1 MASLQ
6 MCCVP
11 ARLLFAR
18 IAFVRAVPPV
28 PMEEVHQRASQQEQ
42 IGPITRNVRPVFP
55 EQEECPDECK
65 HDHCANQFAAASAG
79 VGSFCMP
86 CGVVVVHGDLQ
97 EVVIETMMVPVKTI
111 GLNTVAMSS
120 LKIEMLKL
128 AAPLRILVS
137 HCAVHWQKGPFRVRQ
152 GGRETG
158 LKHERAAKHVACFW
172 IAPANT
178 QTSCL
183 PARIA
188 ATGLLS
194 CQRPSE
200 HLHSPGVE
208 RMFYCL
214 SQALQGVRVDGCPEG
229 TAGRPTSAVVERGVS
244 MWPAAST
251 LTMPSLG

>member
-55 EQEECPDECK
+55 EQEACPDECK

-97 EVVIETMMVPVKTI
+97 EVVIEMVMDLGGTI
-111 GLNTVAMSS
+111 RVYMVAMSS
-120 LKIEMLKL
+120 MIIIN
-128 AAPLRILVS
+128 P
-137 HCAVHWQKGPFRVRQ
+137 
-152 GGRETG
+152 
-158 LKHERAAKHVACFW
+158 
-172 IAPANT
+172 
-178 QTSCL
+178 
-183 PARIA
+183 
-188 ATGLLS
+188 
-194 CQRPSE
+194 
-200 HLHSPGVE
+200 
-208 RMFYCL
+208 
-214 SQALQGVRVDGCPEG
+214 
-229 TAGRPTSAVVERGVS
+229 
-244 MWPAAST
+244 
-251 LTMPSLG
+251 